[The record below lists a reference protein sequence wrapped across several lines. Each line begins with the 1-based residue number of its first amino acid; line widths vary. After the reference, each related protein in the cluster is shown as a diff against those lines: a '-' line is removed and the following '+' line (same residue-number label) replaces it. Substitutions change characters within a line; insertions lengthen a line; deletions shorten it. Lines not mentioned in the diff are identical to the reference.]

1 VEFEHFQLETEEQND
16 FLEATQMKCSLN
28 IKEESKNKKL
38 KLFEKY
44 ITMSMN
50 FSVKHILR

>member
-1 VEFEHFQLETEEQND
+1 MEFEHFQLETEEQND